1 MSVWVMPS
9 VIDVYENF
17 LKRSQAVAG
26 GRRRSQAVGTPSGLL
41 AFSIAL
47 CGHIGHDNSMGM
59 QQVPSKFL

>member
-26 GRRRSQAVGTPSGLL
+26 GRRRWAPPMPQSTFVISYTIRL
-41 AFSIAL
+41 SI
-47 CGHIGHDNSMGM
+47 H
-59 QQVPSKFL
+59 FLSNQLPCMKISV